1 MRSNRAL
8 ILVSAGIAATALT
21 LTACSSSGNGGGG
34 NTAGS
39 TGGNPGGS
47 TAASAPSGGGSPQV
61 GVILPD
67 TTTSN
72 RYTLYDAPLLS
83 KAFKDAGI
91 SAVIQNAHGSSST
104 FVSDAQTMITQGVK
118 VLLID
123 PADPQTGISVEK
135 AAQSAGVQVID
146 YDRVNLGGSAAYYVS
161 FDNEKVGEL
170 QGQGLLKCL
179 SNAGV
184 KSNPNIIELNGGTD
198 IDNNAVLF
206 KAGAHKVFQAAGV
219 KPKVETDVKGWDNT
233 VAATDFQ
240 QAYTQ
245 DPSVQGVLAANDGIA
260 AAAISTLKQHHQQI
274 PVTGQDATVQGI
286 QYILTGDQCLT
297 IFKDVRKEA
306 QAASALA
313 IALINGD
320 TAKANSLA
328 TGSLK
333 DPVNGRTIP
342 SVLLTPAV
350 ITKSNVNVVI
360 DAGALTKEQIC
371 KGIQSACTKAGL

>member
-1 MRSNRAL
+1 MRKARAL
-8 ILVSAGIAATALT
+8 ICVTAGLAATALA
-21 LTACSSSGNGGGG
+21 LSACSSSKSGGGTTTTGTNPGGTTSSSSSGGGG
-34 NTAGS
+34 
-39 TGGNPGGS
+39 PE
-47 TAASAPSGGGSPQV
+47 V

-72 RYTLYDAPLLS
+72 RYTLYDAPLLK
-83 KAFKDAGI
+83 KAFDDAGI
-91 SAVIQNAHGSSST
+91 KSVIQNAHGSNTT
-104 FVSDAQTMITQGVK
+104 FVADAQTMISQGVK

-123 PADPQTGISVEK
+123 PADPQTGISVE
-135 AAQSAGVQVID
+135 AQAKSQGVQVID

-170 QGQGLLKCL
+170 QAEGLLKCL
-179 SNAGV
+179 ADKGV
-184 KSNPNIIELNGGTD
+184 TSNPNIIELNGGTD

-206 KAGAHKVFQAAGV
+206 KAGAHKVFDSKGI

-245 DPSVQGVLAANDGIA
+245 DPDVQGVLAANDGIA

-274 PVTGQDATVQGI
+274 PVTGQDATIQGI

-297 IFKDVRKEA
+297 IFKDVSKEA
-306 QAASALA
+306 QAAAQLA

-328 TGSLK
+328 TGSLH
-333 DPVNGRTIP
+333 DPQNGRDIP
-342 SVLLTPAV
+342 SVLLVPTV
-350 ITKSNVNVVI
+350 VTKDNIQTVI
-360 DAGALTKEQIC
+360 DAGALTKAQIC
-371 KGIQSACTKAGL
+371 KGIQQACAQAGLS

>member
-1 MRSNRAL
+1 MRSTRAL
-8 ILVSAGIAATALT
+8 ITVSAGIAAATLT
-21 LTACSSSGNGGGG
+21 LSACSSSGGGGSNTGTNTTPAGGGTTSTSSGGGG
-34 NTAGS
+34 G
-39 TGGNPGGS
+39 
-47 TAASAPSGGGSPQV
+47 PQV

-72 RYTLYDAPLLS
+72 RYTLYDAPLLT

-91 SAVIQNAHGSSST
+91 SALVQNAHGSNDT
-104 FVSDAQTMITQGVK
+104 FVADAQAMISQGVK

-123 PADPQTGISVEK
+123 PADPATGISVE
-135 AAQSAGVQVID
+135 AQAKQAGVQVID
-146 YDRVNLGGSAAYYVS
+146 YDRVNLGGSASYYVS

-170 QGQGLLKCL
+170 QGEGLLKCL
-179 SNAGV
+179 SDAGV
-184 KSNPNIIELNGGTD
+184 SSNPNIIELNGGTD

-206 KAGAHKVFQAAGV
+206 KQGAHKVWSEKGIT
-219 KPKVETDVKGWDNT
+219 PKVETDVKGWDNT

-245 DPSVQGVLAANDGIA
+245 DPQVQGVLAANDGIA
-260 AAAISTLKQHHQQI
+260 AAAIATLKQHHQQI

-297 IFKDVRKEA
+297 IFKDVSKEA
-306 QAASALA
+306 QAAAQLA

-328 TGSLK
+328 TGTLH
-333 DPVNGRTIP
+333 DPQNGRDIP
-342 SVLLTPAV
+342 SVLLTPDV
-350 ITKSNVNVVI
+350 ITKDNIQTVI
-360 DAGALTKEQIC
+360 DAGALTKAQIC
-371 KGIQSACTKAGL
+371 KGIESACQKAGL

>member
-1 MRSNRAL
+1 MRKHGAL

-21 LTACSSSGNGGGG
+21 LTACSSSGNGGS
-34 NTAGS
+34 NTTAGNS
-39 TGGNPGGS
+39 PGGATTPAGS
-47 TAASAPSGGGSPQV
+47 SGPQV

-72 RYTLYDAPLLS
+72 RYTLYDAPLLT

-91 SAVIQNAHGSSST
+91 NAVVQNAHGSNDT
-104 FVSDAQTMITQGVK
+104 FVSDAQAMISQGVK

-123 PADPQTGISVEK
+123 PADPQTGISVE
-135 AAQSAGVQVID
+135 AQAKQAGVQVID
-146 YDRVNLGGSAAYYVS
+146 YDRVNLGGSASYYVS

-170 QGQGLLKCL
+170 QAQGLLDCL
-179 SNAGV
+179 NAKGI
-184 KSNPNIIELNGGTD
+184 SPGSANIIELNGGTD

-206 KAGAHKVFQAAGV
+206 KKGAHTVWSQKGV
-219 KPKVETDVKGWDNT
+219 TPKVETDVKGWDNT

-245 DPSVQGVLAANDGIA
+245 DPQVQGVLAANDGIA
-260 AAAISTLKQHHQQI
+260 AAAIATLKQHHQKI

-297 IFKDVRKEA
+297 IFKDVKQEA
-306 QAASALA
+306 QAAAQLA

-328 TGSLK
+328 TGSLH
-333 DPVNGRTIP
+333 DPENGRDIP
-342 SVLLTPAV
+342 SVLLTPDV
-350 ITKSNVNVVI
+350 ITKNTVQKVI
-360 DAGALTKEQIC
+360 DAGALTKAEIC
-371 KGIQSACTKAGL
+371 KGIESACQAAGL